1 MPTPRHAAPLAA
13 LALLLAA
20 GCTVGPDFRAPENAP
35 PAGGYLGVEAPA
47 PGLTSTPTQSPA
59 DAAAWWT
66 QFNDPTLARLI
77 ADADAGNL
85 SLAQAQARIRQ
96 ARAARD
102 IADAGFSPAVD
113 ASASASRSR
122 SRGGTGN
129 SFRAG
134 FDASWELDLFGG
146 VRRQVEAADADLL
159 ATTLDREDL
168 RISLAAEVAVGYL
181 DLRGAQR
188 QLAIADENL
197 RLQQQTLALTQERF
211 DAGFVS
217 GLDVANARTQVA
229 NTTSQIPS
237 TQARIRAD
245 MFALALLLGKTPDA
259 LLADLAPD
267 APIPAPPATVPVGLP
282 SELLQRRPDIRRAEA
297 DLHAATARIGVAVAD
312 QYPRIALSASVG
324 VSGPKA
330 SSLGTLADRFW
341 SIGPSISVP
350 LYSAGAREAAVEQR
364 RAAAEESLLA
374 YKSAVLTAFADVETA
389 LVNFTREQER
399 RAALEDS
406 AASAK
411 DALDL
416 ALSLYDAGRT
426 DFLNVLSAQR
436 ELLGAQSSLAQS
448 TTTVSTNL
456 VALYKALGGGW
467 NPDAPDLAPR
477 SAEQP

>member
-1 MPTPRHAAPLAA
+1 MPHALRPAAPLLA
-13 LALLLAA
+13 LALLTA
-20 GCTVGPDFRAPENAP
+20 GCTVGPDYSAPAAES
-35 PAGGYLGVEAPA
+35 PAGGYLGVEAPS
-47 PGLTSTPTQSPA
+47 PGRTSIPTQGPA
-59 DAAAWWT
+59 DVAAWWT
-66 QFNDPTLARLI
+66 RFNDPTLARLI

-85 SLAQAQARIRQ
+85 SLAQATARIRQ
-96 ARAARD
+96 ARASRD
-102 IADAGFSPAVD
+102 IADAGFFPTVD

-146 VRRQVEAADADLL
+146 TRRQVEAADADLL
-159 ATTLDREDL
+159 GTALDREDL
-168 RISLAAEVAVGYL
+168 RVSLAAEIAVGYL

-188 QLAIADENL
+188 QLAIAQENL
-197 RLQQQTLALTQERF
+197 TLQQQTLALTQDRF
-211 DAGFVS
+211 EAGFVS

-229 NTTSQIPS
+229 NTSAQIPS

-245 MFALALLLGKTPDA
+245 MYSLALLLGKTPDA
-259 LLADLAPD
+259 LIADLSAD
-267 APIPAPPATVPVGLP
+267 APIPMPPAEVPVGLP

-312 QYPRIALSASVG
+312 QYPRISLSAG
-324 VSGPKA
+324 LGTSGAKA

-341 SIGPSISVP
+341 SIGPAISVP
-350 LYSAGAREAAVEQR
+350 VYSAGAREAAVEQR

-374 YKSAVLTAFADVETA
+374 YKAAVLTAFSDVETA

-399 RAALEDS
+399 RTALEDS
-406 AASAK
+406 AKSAK

-436 ELLGAQSSLAQS
+436 ELLGAQSALAQS

-467 NPDAPDLAPR
+467 DPLAPTETPR
-477 SAEQP
+477 TAQR